1 MRILLGEQWKDGY
14 LDYACGPESVRI
26 RPLRW
31 ANVAEVR
38 SQYFELP
45 RSLRLV
51 WNYVREVGVG
61 ATLRK
66 IRSRSAE
73 AAHRNKKIVSVGVGV
88 IVDAGAQVSGYQQGD
103 VVGFIAANHP
113 LCVERVVVPAC
124 LLFNLDGTQPQDQP
138 EVAWLG
144 LGCASAEDADALLTV
159 GGWSD
164 LSGNSLPDNM
174 AVVFAAAEQVL
185 SAGDWADA
193 RTYPT
198 TSEAATAR
206 PAQSPAANRGR
217 KTAVLYGYGN
227 YAKTMCLPN
236 VSQYV
241 DVQAVHEIDP
251 AQMPQPLPPEL
262 AWSSQFWAE
271 EEQDFDVYLIASYH
285 HTHAG
290 IAEYALNRGAYAV
303 VEKPIV
309 TTFDQLDS
317 LKIAL
322 ESSSS
327 GLYSGF
333 HKRYARYN
341 DWVFE
346 DLQAERGS
354 PISMHSIVFE
364 MPLPR
369 LHWYRWKNSCGRVVA
384 NGCHWIDHFLFM
396 NDYSPVKQLDVYVAQ
411 DETINASVVLDN
423 GAMFTMV
430 LTDQGSRRLGVQNN
444 VEFRNANGTVRI
456 INDGGYF
463 AESHDRIMRKRDINR
478 LETYSRMYQTI
489 ARRISEGD
497 KGDTVHSF
505 VTSAGLILEIEK
517 RAQEQLATIETGHG
531 RNSI

>member
-14 LDYACGPESVRI
+14 LDYACGPEAVRV
-26 RPLRW
+26 RPLQW

-73 AAHRNKKIVSVGVGV
+73 AAHRNKKIISVGVGV
-88 IVDAGAQVSGYQQGD
+88 IVDVGDQVSGYQPGD
-103 VVGFIAANHP
+103 TVGFIAANHP

-124 LLFNLDGTQPQDQP
+124 LLFSLDEEQPANTN

-144 LGCASAEDADALLTV
+144 LGCASAEDADVLLTV
-159 GGWSD
+159 GAWNE

-174 AVVFAAAEQVL
+174 AGVFAAAEHVL
-185 SAGDWADA
+185 SAANWSDA
-193 RTYPT
+193 QTFET
-198 TSEAATAR
+198 TDSATTFKAAE
-206 PAQSPAANRGR
+206 SPAANRGR

-262 AWSSQFWAE
+262 AWSSQYWAE
-271 EEQDFDVYLIASYH
+271 EDQDFDVYLIASYH

-309 TTFDQLDS
+309 TTFEQLHS
-317 LKIAL
+317 LRGAL
-322 ESSSS
+322 QNSSA

-341 DWVFE
+341 DWIFE

-384 NGCHWIDHFLFM
+384 NGCHWIDHFLFIEGFHCFEHRLM
-396 NDYSPVKQLDVYVAQ
+396 LTFAAPVGLHGLDEITCILARERRHVDPAGVA
-411 DETINASVVLDN
+411 
-423 GAMFTMV
+423 V
-430 LTDQGSRRLGVQNN
+430 LTVAAGAWFRKRLSQICISVTHRGGRSRFLHGIKHAHFSELLIIQVGNQLFHHL
-444 VEFRNANGTVRI
+444 VVATSVRI
-456 INDGGYF
+456 GI
-463 AESHDRIMRKRDINR
+463 H
-478 LETYSRMYQTI
+478 
-489 ARRISEGD
+489 
-497 KGDTVHSF
+497 
-505 VTSAGLILEIEK
+505 
-517 RAQEQLATIETGHG
+517 
-531 RNSI
+531 